1 MKSYACALPS
11 LYASNPY
18 SDPLVHS
25 ATPWAA
31 PTRPHAHAPEE
42 QGGGGGCEDGVPG
55 GMGL

>member
-1 MKSYACALPS
+1 MHQIRTVT
-11 LYASNPY
+11 
-18 SDPLVHS
+18 DTTPLVHS